1 MVPKTQGEIMPKK
14 DQIQQVPQQ
23 QDKEVIGYAV
33 DILKVENSIMHA
45 LLSSQHH
52 EDDLKSKYFY
62 KSYDLLS
69 KKLGLEVKE
78 ALRLK
83 YHEDD
88 VEIVYTSPT
97 KGQMF
102 RLSRDEYGAL
112 WNETFN
118 DQDKLIRFSDYAI
131 AQYSPFRVV
140 SELEKFMLKEGPR
153 TWVGLIKD
161 LSPFPARKYY
171 DQADQII
178 DESTPYNTRMAYQGD
193 VAYWTAWRRAKGQS
207 LDKPFDVDEACQ
219 FIVEHTEGLY
229 PDVDKRLVDV
239 GYKKNLGPHKLA
251 TVKRRIAAIS
261 VFCDAQ
267 EWPNPTRDRK
277 VNQLLKCLTKKYGG
291 SKPAGRAI
299 TLDIL
304 NLMLDTCNKSRMND
318 IRDRA
323 LLLFGWSSG
332 GRRRS
337 EIAEARMEDLQ
348 DSPDS
353 SYVYTMPK
361 SKTDQQK
368 SGHVLPVNGRAAAAL
383 KAWLDETGITTGP
396 IFRSIKKGDHVQD
409 NPLSGTDINRIV
421 KKRLKMVGL
430 NSSLY
435 SAHSLRSGFVT
446 QAGRSNKP
454 IGDVMAL
461 TTHKSHTTFMKYYQP
476 GNVRH
481 NSAANLADEGI

>member
-1 MVPKTQGEIMPKK
+1 MHKKQHTHTTIGQEEAEILEHS
-14 DQIQQVPQQ
+14 IN
-23 QDKEVIGYAV
+23 
-33 DILKVENSIMHA
+33 ILKAENSM
-45 LLSSQHH
+45 LSSLINCH
-52 EDDLKSKYFY
+52 EQRTNLSQQFITTYY
-62 KSYDLLS
+62 AILS
-69 KKLGLEVKE
+69 KKLDVILSP
-78 ALRLK
+78 
-83 YHEDD
+83 EDQIGHRED
-88 VEIVYTSPT
+88 TECIIIDTQNQT
-97 KGQMF
+97 F
-102 RLSRDEYGAL
+102 RLSHDEYGDI
-112 WNETFN
+112 W
-118 DQDKLIRFSDYAI
+118 DQVFGESDKLIRFSDYAI
-131 AQYSPFRVV
+131 AQYSPFRALP
-140 SELEKFMLKEGPR
+140 ELHDYLLPEGKRNWLDLLK
-153 TWVGLIKD
+153 GLA
-161 LSPFPARKYY
+161 PAQRYY
-171 DQADQII
+171 DQAEQII
-178 DESTPYNTRMAYQGD
+178 DESTPYNTRVAYQGD
-193 VAYWTAWRRAKGQS
+193 VAYWTAWRRAKGQLLS
-207 LDKPFDVDEACQ
+207 KPFDVDETCT
-219 FIVEHTEGLY
+219 FIVEHTEGLD
-229 PDVDKRLVDV
+229 PDVDKRLVGV
-239 GYKKNLGPHKLA
+239 GYKRNLGPHKLA

-481 NSAANLADEGI
+481 NSAANLADE